1 MNQGVGGRSAP
12 GMFAFLT
19 KRRRDRIRSRPFPPG
34 WRDLLL
40 QRYPLYHRLPP
51 ADRREL
57 EGHIQVFLAE
67 KRFEG
72 CGGQAINDEVRVL
85 IAAQACLLLLHR
97 ETDCYPRLHSIL
109 VYPSSYL
116 APAWHLEDDGRT
128 VTEGAQWRGGES
140 WAHGTVVLAWD
151 GVFASAVELNKDRN
165 LVLHEFAHQL
175 DEEDGRA
182 DGAPWLTGSNL
193 RQIHYRYQTWA
204 RVLNAEFQQLR
215 HAAASGQET
224 VLDTYGAKNPAEFFA
239 VATECFFEKPG
250 RLRERHPAL
259 YAELKEFYRQ
269 DPLLYATAEPA
280 KNETTT

>member
-1 MNQGVGGRSAP
+1 
-12 GMFAFLT
+12 MFAFLK
-19 KRRRDRIRSRPFPPG
+19 KRRRDRLRNRPFPPG

-40 QRYPLYHRLPP
+40 QRYPLYNRLPP

-72 CGGQAINDEVRVL
+72 CGGQVITDEVRLL

-97 ETDCYPRLHSIL
+97 KTDSYPRLHSIL
-109 VYPSSYL
+109 VYPSSYF
-116 APAWHLEDDGRT
+116 ARTWQLEDDGRT
-128 VTEGAQWRGGES
+128 ITESHQLRGGES

-151 GVFASAVELNKDRN
+151 GVFAGAVELNKDRN

-182 DGAPWLTGSNL
+182 DGAPWLSGSNL
-193 RQIHYRYQTWA
+193 RQINHRYQTWA

-215 HAAASGQET
+215 HAAASGRET

-239 VATECFFEKPG
+239 VATECFFEKPA
-250 RLRERHPAL
+250 RLQDRHPAL
-259 YAELKEFYRQ
+259 YAELKEFYQQ
-269 DPLLYATAEPA
+269 DPLLYAASEPSR
-280 KNETTT
+280 NETTT

>member
-1 MNQGVGGRSAP
+1 MGGRSAP
-12 GMFAFLT
+12 GMFGFLK
-19 KRRRDRIRSRPFPPG
+19 KRRRDRIRGRPFPSD
-34 WRDLLL
+34 WRDLLR

-72 CGGQAINDEVRVL
+72 CGGQVITDEVRVL

-109 VYPSSYL
+109 VYPSSYV
-116 APAWHLEDDGRT
+116 ARTWHLEKDGWT
-128 VTEGAQWRGGES
+128 ITEGSQWRGGES

-151 GVFASAVELNKDRN
+151 SAFAGAVELDKDRN

-182 DGAPWLTGSNL
+182 DGAPLLSGSNHW
-193 RQIHYRYQTWA
+193 QIHHRYQTWA

-215 HAAASGQET
+215 QAAEDGRET

-269 DPLLYATAEPA
+269 DPLLYAMAGPVT
-280 KNETTT
+280 NETAA